1 MNVKT
6 LRKFLWVLVAIFSVI
21 AGYGF
26 YAKVT
31 GKAPLEIAS
40 AKIGGAFDL
49 IRHDGTQISE
59 KALEGRPHAI
69 FFGFTFCPE
78 VCPTTLVEASGWLA
92 ELGDKAGAIDFYFFS
107 VDPER
112 DTPEVLARYMSA
124 FDQRMIGVTGKPEAI
139 ADVIQKYRIYSKKVP
154 LEDDDYTMDHSAQ
167 VMLFGKDGRFH
178 STISFG
184 ENSETAIAKLGK
196 LID

>member
-49 IRHDGTQISE
+49 IRHDGTQITE
-59 KALEGRPHAI
+59 KALEGQTSCDIFRLHLLPGDMPDHA
-69 FFGFTFCPE
+69 G
-78 VCPTTLVEASGWLA
+78 
-92 ELGDKAGAIDFYFFS
+92 
-107 VDPER
+107 
-112 DTPEVLARYMSA
+112 
-124 FDQRMIGVTGKPEAI
+124 
-139 ADVIQKYRIYSKKVP
+139 
-154 LEDDDYTMDHSAQ
+154 
-167 VMLFGKDGRFH
+167 
-178 STISFG
+178 
-184 ENSETAIAKLGK
+184 
-196 LID
+196 